1 MEIIGSSFS
10 CNNNKNSHLFMALL
24 PLFMA
29 YSMCVEHDE
38 KTEPRS
44 LTEVTALNAE
54 DVMEV
59 LAFVLS

>member
-1 MEIIGSSFS
+1 
-10 CNNNKNSHLFMALL
+10 MALL

-29 YSMCVEHDE
+29 YSMCVEHDD

-44 LTEVTALNAE
+44 LREVTALDAE
-54 DVMEV
+54 DVMKV